1 MAKKIKA
8 LELNQSMFDRYV
20 EALNARYSDRFE
32 DVARDVSDVESRAAN
47 ATAEARAAAAA
58 AAAAAD
64 ECDATVRAAARR
76 HSGDAA
82 AADERVRALRAELD
96 ATRRAW
102 RITFGVG
109 LLVVAGLAALLAAAS
124 AAHAVAVSGKRG
136 GYASRGDVSRGHY
149 LFVPGRRRGR
159 LRSRGYYLFG
169 RRREKSSRRRRQ
181 GARRGGGVGGV
192 GERRRR
198 RRRMLD
204 PLRTDRRR
212 RREIRVGHRGTGDAR
227 RLARRRE
234 SRVNKPKIGI
244 RDVNPT

>member
-1 MAKKIKA
+1 MFSLMAKKIKA

-58 AAAAAD
+58 AAAAAE
-64 ECDATVRAAARR
+64 ECDATVRDAARR

-102 RITFGVG
+102 RISFGVG

-124 AAHAVAVSGKRG
+124 AAHAVAVSGKKTRREGTCREGTPCSFPG
-136 GYASRGDVSRGHY
+136 GDADDYDREGTTCSDDDAKSLRVDAAKALVAAAALAASASVVAAAVGCWILFGPTVVAVARHAWGTAGRATRAVSRA
-149 LFVPGRRRGR
+149 V
-159 LRSRGYYLFG
+159 
-169 RRREKSSRRRRQ
+169 
-181 GARRGGGVGGV
+181 AR
-192 GERRRR
+192 
-198 RRRMLD
+198 
-204 PLRTDRRR
+204 
-212 RREIRVGHRGTGDAR
+212 A
-227 RLARRRE
+227 A
-234 SRVNKPKIGI
+234 
-244 RDVNPT
+244 